1 MNQARKRTGT
11 KKVLSMILVLVMLL
25 SLLSMAAFTLPA
37 SETGNSKDAYEYNIM
52 FLDCGRKY
60 FSVDSIKQIIDNA
73 SAAGFNYIQL
83 AVGND
88 GLRFLL
94 DDMSLTVGNQTYDS
108 DAVKVAIQKGNADYN
123 AIFSKEGNEAEDS
136 QELRPYNPSVNE
148 LTQSDMDTIIAYAK
162 AKGMGVIPCVNTPG
176 HMDAILSAATL

>member
-37 SETGNSKDAYEYNIM
+37 SETGNSKNSYDYNIM

-94 DDMSLTVGNQTYDS
+94 NDMSLTVKGTTYDS
-108 DAVKVAIQKGNADYN
+108 EAVKSAIHA
-123 AIFSKEGNEAEDS
+123 GNEKY
-136 QELRPYNPSVNE
+136 YNFTVDE
-148 LTQSDMDTIIAYAK
+148 LTQILGVGRK
-162 AKGMGVIPCVNTPG
+162 AVYSLIRKKAFPAIRISSIGYRIPKDSFNAW
-176 HMDAILSAATL
+176 MLRQ